1 MTIRSSPFV
10 NARHSRMA
18 ARPLAWRALASLGA
32 CGLLTACVH
41 PFRDA
46 AVDPRSPVAAEVAKA
61 VRPGAPY
68 PTFASFPKAPNDV
81 RPRRQYGQA
90 AAKVE
95 LDAARLVAATADNT
109 WTIRD
114 TDAFVARVRGDA
126 GPELPPVTPGDTEAF
141 AKDQKARATPP
152 PPVKR

>member
-10 NARHSRMA
+10 NARHGRMA
-18 ARPLAWRALASLGA
+18 ARALLSRALVGLSA
-32 CGLLTACVH
+32 CSLTACVH

-46 AVDPRSPVAAEVAKA
+46 QVDPRSPVAAEVAKT
-61 VRPGAPY
+61 VRPSAPY
-68 PTFASFPKAPNDV
+68 PTFANFPKVPNDV
-81 RPRRQYGQA
+81 RPRGQYGQA

-95 LDAARLVAATADNT
+95 LDAARLVAATADST

-114 TDAFVARVRGDA
+114 TDAFAARVRADA

>member
-1 MTIRSSPFV
+1 MPIRSSPFV
-10 NARHSRMA
+10 NARHSRTA
-18 ARPLAWRALASLGA
+18 ARALACLAAGA
-32 CGLLTACVH
+32 LLSACVH

-46 AVDPRSPVAAEVAKA
+46 QVDPRSPIAAEVAKT

-68 PTFASFPKAPNDV
+68 PTFVAFPKVPTDI
-81 RPRRQYGQA
+81 RPHKQYGQA

-95 LDAARLVAATADNT
+95 MDAATLIAATDPST
-109 WTIRD
+109 WTL
-114 TDAFVARVRGDA
+114 TGTEGFAARALADA
-126 GPELPPVTPGDTEAF
+126 GPELPPVTAGDAEAF